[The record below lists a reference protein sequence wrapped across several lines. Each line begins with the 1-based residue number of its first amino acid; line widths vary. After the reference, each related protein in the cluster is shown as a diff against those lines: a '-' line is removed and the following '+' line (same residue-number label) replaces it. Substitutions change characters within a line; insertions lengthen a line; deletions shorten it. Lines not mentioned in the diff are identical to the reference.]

1 MAEYI
6 VTDIETDDTKEI
18 IRANTI
24 EEAIDLLLNGPEF
37 KEFPRRIFNVT
48 KSTSADAATISIGL
62 PYGERYRYDIGVLE

>member
-6 VTDIETDDTKEI
+6 VTDLETDDTKEI
-18 IRANTI
+18 IRANTL

-37 KEFPRRIFNVT
+37 KEFPRRIF

-62 PYGERYRYDIGVLE
+62 PYGARYRYDIGVLE